1 MPSFFRTLR
10 FRLTLW
16 FVGLLALM
24 ALAMSAVVYFGFQQA
39 LIHNADDQLG
49 IAAERSVKGIT
60 AGGVSDDALQQLTLL
75 GVAPAR
81 LVGLDGARIQTD
93 ALFPET
99 IAPAP
104 AALADAAAGK
114 RRYETITTPAGTY
127 RLFSAPVSVNDTRV
141 AVVQV
146 AQSLQ
151 NEINTLAELRQ
162 LLAIALPALLGLSG
176 LGGAFLASRA
186 LAPMQRVQR
195 DVEGIIQSG
204 DLSRRVGKTLQPD
217 EVGELARTFDR
228 LLERV
233 QQAVRRERQFIADAS
248 HELRS
253 PLTVF
258 RGELSVALSRP
269 RTAQDYQETLAQLDE
284 SAGEMSA
291 LVEDLLL
298 LARTDAPRAGE
309 SAPACDARALVTRVC
324 ERMGA
329 LADARAITLTLRD
342 PQPSQPLM
350 ARGSEIKIQRIFV
363 NLLDNAVRYTPDG
376 GSITVE
382 LARAGNMARIS
393 IADTGIGIPAEH
405 LPHIFERFYRVESS
419 RSREAGGS
427 GLGLAI
433 ARHIARSFE
442 GDIYAQSQ
450 LGRGTTFT
458 VELPLVAG

>member
-1 MPSFFRTLR
+1 MPSYFRTLR

-39 LIHNADDQLG
+39 LLHNADDQLT

-60 AGGVSDDALQQLTLL
+60 AGDVTSDALQQLTLL

-81 LVGLDGARIQTD
+81 LLGLDGALIQSD
-93 ALFPET
+93 VLFPAS

-104 AALADAAAGK
+104 AALADAAAGR
-114 RRYETITTPAGTY
+114 RRYETVITEAGSF
-127 RLFSAPVSVNDTRV
+127 RLLSAPVSVNDTRV
-141 AVVQV
+141 AVAQV

-151 NEINTLAELRQ
+151 NEITTLADLRQ
-162 LLAIALPALLGLSG
+162 LLAIALPALLALSA

-217 EVGELARTFDR
+217 EVGELAQTFDR

-269 RTAQDYQETLAQLDE
+269 RTAQDYQETLVQLDG
-284 SAGEMSA
+284 SASEMSA

-298 LARTDAPRAGE
+298 LARADAPSPSEA
-309 SAPACDARALVTRVC
+309 APACDARALVLRVC
-324 ERMGA
+324 ERMRP
-329 LADARAITLTLRD
+329 LAAARDISLTVHD
-342 PQPSQPLM
+342 PNPGQPL
-350 ARGSEIKIQRIFV
+350 AVRGTEIKLQRVFV
-363 NLLDNAVRYTPDG
+363 NLLDNAIRYTPDG
-376 GSITVE
+376 GSIAVE
-382 LARAGNMARIS
+382 VAEAGGQTHIS
-393 IADTGIGIPAEH
+393 IADTGIGIPPEH
-405 LPHIFERFYRVESS
+405 VPHIFERFYRVESS

-433 ARHIARSFE
+433 AQHIVRSFG
-442 GDIYAQSQ
+442 GDIRAESQ
-450 LGRGTTFT
+450 PGKGSRFT
-458 VELPLVAG
+458 VSLINAR